1 MGLLENLN
9 QRSKFFWWLMGF
21 LFIPVFGVIDNYTGS
36 EFRFS
41 FFYLVPIAFISWFTG
56 MRAGVVAAL
65 ASTLVWLV
73 TNLLLGTGFSHPIV
87 AYGNAATLACF
98 YLVIAL
104 LLAKLRKVL
113 QREKASANTDYLTGA
128 LNSRAFYELA
138 QMEMDRA
145 RRYAHPFT
153 LAYFD
158 VDNFKAVND
167 RSGHSAGDRLLQ
179 LIVETIKK
187 NIRITDSVARLGGDE
202 FAVLFPES
210 NYEAVEQMLGRIRAE
225 LSRTDDRQHAQV
237 TFSVGA
243 LTCQAPPATVD
254 ELMLKVDRLMYTAK
268 NDGKDRIEHET
279 LTDDAQE

>member
-1 MGLLENLN
+1 
-9 QRSKFFWWLMGF
+9 MGF

-56 MRAGVVAAL
+56 MRAGVAGVSQYACLARDKSAARHGVLAPHRRLRQRRDARLFLFGHCPVAGQA
-65 ASTLVWLV
+65 
-73 TNLLLGTGFSHPIV
+73 P
-87 AYGNAATLACF
+87 
-98 YLVIAL
+98 
-104 LLAKLRKVL
+104 KVL

-210 NYEAVEQMLGRIRAE
+210 NYEAVEQTLGRIRAE